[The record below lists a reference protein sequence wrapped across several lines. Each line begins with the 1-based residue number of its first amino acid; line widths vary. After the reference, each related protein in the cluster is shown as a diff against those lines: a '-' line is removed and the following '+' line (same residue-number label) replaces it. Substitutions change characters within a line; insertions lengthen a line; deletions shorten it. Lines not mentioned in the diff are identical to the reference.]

1 MAGDKTKA
9 DFSNVKAGGSST
21 AASPR
26 SEASAP
32 AQRTYVVT
40 AGDSLSKI
48 AKRFYGDAGQ
58 WQQIFEANRD
68 QLQNPDVIRPGQ
80 TLVIPEA
87 KA

>member
-1 MAGDKTKA
+1 MAGDKHQA
-9 DFSNVKAGGSST
+9 DFSKVKGGSST

-26 SEASAP
+26 SAASEP
-32 AQRTYVVT
+32 AQHTYVVT

-58 WQQIFEANRD
+58 WKRIFEANRN
-68 QLQNPDVIRPGQ
+68 QLDNPDLIRPGQ

-87 KA
+87 SA

>member
-1 MAGDKTKA
+1 
-9 DFSNVKAGGSST
+9 VKAGGSST

-26 SEASAP
+26 PAASEP

-58 WQQIFEANRD
+58 WQRIFEANRN
-68 QLQNPDVIRPGQ
+68 QLDNPDLIRPGQ

-87 KA
+87 SA